1 MSDASKAAD
10 KKARDEAAAA
20 VKKEHEE
27 RAKVFVERTKEQE
40 KLKPTPTQEEN
51 DLAAVGLPV
60 EHKEPDGSGPT
71 VITRTIVANQPVS
84 DYSTRAIAAGD
95 KAGREAA
102 MKEYEAGAPKE
113 QSAKK

>member
-20 VKKEHEE
+20 VKKAHEE
-27 RAKVFVERTKEQE
+27 RANKKVDPSE
-40 KLKPTPTQEEN
+40 KPLQPTPTQLEN
-51 DLAAVGLPV
+51 DLAAVGLNV
-60 EHKEPDGSGPT
+60 DQKEPDGSGPT

>member
-20 VKKEHEE
+20 VKKAHEE
-27 RAKVFVERTKEQE
+27 RENKKVDPSAPE
-40 KLKPTPTQEEN
+40 LKPTPTQLEN
-51 DLAAVGLPV
+51 DLAAVGLNV
-60 EHKEPDGSGPT
+60 DHKEPDGSGPT

-102 MKEYEAGAPKE
+102 LKEYEAGAPKE